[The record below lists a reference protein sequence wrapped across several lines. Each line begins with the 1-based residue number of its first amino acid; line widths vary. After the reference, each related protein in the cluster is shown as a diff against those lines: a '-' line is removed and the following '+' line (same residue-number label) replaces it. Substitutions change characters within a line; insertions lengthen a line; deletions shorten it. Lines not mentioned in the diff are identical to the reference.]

1 MYLRTLKLRI
11 KQRLLRNV
19 RESSQAFEHKI
30 ISQFLASYR
39 VLYSAGIGVSCYGR
53 YWGDTFQ
60 PTQNSLES

>member
-30 ISQFLASYR
+30 FSCELSRI
-39 VLYSAGIGVSCYGR
+39 VLGR
-53 YWGDTFQ
+53 YW
-60 PTQNSLES
+60 SLVLRQVLG